1 MKRFTEILSGSA
13 AVLFQ
18 VALTGWMFALSRI
31 NFDFIYMEL
40 NYFVLSAVLLCAYY
54 LNLIIMRKG
63 ISAPLFILIE
73 VAMVAAGVFAFVH
86 SVETEPYE
94 LRTVIINSIIYC
106 FGFAVAAF
114 ISWNPTNQNGILLR
128 FDALAIMVVIMLV
141 LDHFIGMP
149 AARGCLNMCYVSLA
163 LTLMSAV
170 SIKAGALGGRGSAV
184 EGNGVLGRILLI
196 ILAGIMALIA
206 LLAVIYA
213 SSGVKSFSEFL
224 LSLIK
229 TCLNALKSAFLY
241 LYGLLEKFVLWLS
254 RFSRDVEM
262 EAVGM
267 QPGVGNPDIDAVQQ
281 INISIPGWIY
291 AALAAV
297 ALAVLVYILF
307 RLRKLKTAKLRPQ
320 AAVVI
325 KVQRRSGLADA
336 LRELWDKIKAAL
348 AFRWN
353 CLRYCRSPAGLLVW
367 CEKKSPEELARLK
380 GESGE
385 TYLLRI
391 AALIGGESEK
401 ALAGLAC
408 AVERSFYSPKSE
420 SVSKEL
426 YRSVRKVKFKV
437 SKQENSRH

>member
-31 NFDFIYMEL
+31 NFDFISMEL

-63 ISAPLFILIE
+63 IAAPLFIIIE
-73 VAMVAAGVFAFVH
+73 IAMVAAGVFAFIH
-86 SVETEPYE
+86 SIETEPYE
-94 LRTVIINSIIYC
+94 LRTVIINCIIYC
-106 FGFAVAAF
+106 IGFAVAAF
-114 ISWNPTNQNGILLR
+114 ISWNPTNQNGVLLR
-128 FDALAIMVVIMLV
+128 FDALAIMIVIVLV

-149 AARGCLNMCYVSLA
+149 AARGCLNMCYVSLV

-184 EGNGVLGRILLI
+184 EGNGVLGRVLLI

-213 SSGVKSFSEFL
+213 SSGVKSISEFL

-229 TCLNALKSAFLY
+229 TCLNALKSAFLF

-254 RFSRDVEM
+254 QFSKDVEM
-262 EAVGM
+262 EPAGM
-267 QPGVGNPDIDAVQQ
+267 PQGVGNPDIEAVQQ
-281 INISIPGWIY
+281 MDISVPGWIY
-291 AALAAV
+291 ALLAAI
-297 ALAVLVYILF
+297 ALAVLVCILF

-336 LRELWDKIKAAL
+336 LRALWDKIKAAL

-353 CLRYCRSPAGLLVW
+353 CLRYRKSPAGLLAW
-367 CEKKSPEELARLK
+367 CEKRGKEEFARLE

-385 TYLLRI
+385 VYLLRI
-391 AALIGGESEK
+391 AQLIGGESGK
-401 ALAGLAC
+401 ALSTLAC
-408 AVERSFYSPKSE
+408 AVERSFYSPRSE
-420 SVSKEL
+420 GVSKEL
-426 YRSVRKVKFKV
+426 FREVRKVKFKV
-437 SKQENSRH
+437 SK